1 MDPDSTL
8 TYPIRALR
16 TRHSSHRDNFTSPHF
31 TFQVHE
37 HSFIHSHTSKHHIC
51 NYRCP
56 CEEHQ
61 GLESPNV
68 TQSLN
73 LSQNENLTDKTLE
86 LISGLG
92 YNFVVLSMCIYQD
105 IVLVSIVASVDRP
118 DHAGVVESVQLLPG
132 VQLGP
137 PPPETTAGPALRILE
152 SCRVTAASE
161 MPRSISSRCSLSPT

>member
-1 MDPDSTL
+1 MKALTL
-8 TYPIRALR
+8 
-16 TRHSSHRDNFTSPHF
+16 
-31 TFQVHE
+31 
-37 HSFIHSHTSKHHIC
+37 
-51 NYRCP
+51 
-56 CEEHQ
+56 
-61 GLESPNV
+61 
-68 TQSLN
+68 LN
-73 LSQNENLTDKTLE
+73 PSQNGNLTDKTLE

-152 SCRVTAASE
+152 SCRVTGGKRDAEIDKLPLFAL
-161 MPRSISSRCSLSPT
+161 PNLISVRP